1 MEGRDG
7 EEFSTSVIKQGAPI
21 SIIPQVRHPTAN
33 TQELWQQTLRDFAS
47 SVPHLGNK
55 VQFASLGRLCESK
68 RHDEL
73 VGDVLDLLAASQR
86 QT

>member
-1 MEGRDG
+1 MGRN
-7 EEFSTSVIKQGAPI
+7 SQPQPSNRAPQYLYLK
-21 SIIPQVRHPTAN
+21 PDTLTASM
-33 TQELWQQTLRDFAS
+33 QELWQQTLKDFAS

>member
-1 MEGRDG
+1 MEEMGRN
-7 EEFSTSVIKQGAPI
+7 SQLQSSNRAPQYLLYLK
-21 SIIPQVRHPTAN
+21 SGTPTAS

-73 VGDVLDLLAASQR
+73 VGYVLDLLAASQR